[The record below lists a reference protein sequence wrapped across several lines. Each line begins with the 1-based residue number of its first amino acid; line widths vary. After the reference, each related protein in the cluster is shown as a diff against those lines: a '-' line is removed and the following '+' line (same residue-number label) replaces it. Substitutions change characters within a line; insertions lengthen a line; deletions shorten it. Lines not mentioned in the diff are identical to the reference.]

1 MIGGITDFGILSLV
15 LSILASILLG
25 IGITLYVRGLDIKR
39 RNSEEMYYK
48 KLVCKNIS
56 SINKIFV
63 QLSEITIEYDE
74 TRSDEMGSY
83 FENKKQLIQDLI
95 HDTNMYIIQWKSLP
109 TTYKNDLELILKSL
123 KWLTDEY
130 YPIDK
135 PLAVRKIRCHKYMPE
150 FDEKKD
156 MVVKVYDK
164 LIAKYNTHSKI

>member
-1 MIGGITDFGILSLV
+1 MIEGITDFGILSLV
-15 LSILASILLG
+15 LSILASIFLG
-25 IGITLYVRGLDIKR
+25 IGITRYVRKLDNKR